1 MAGDRSSEVYM
12 RIMNNDGK
20 GGKGA
25 PVPAECA
32 TDISNDLD
40 DLVLDYF
47 DGEFFAVEDF
57 RFGMNIEDTDSKSKG
72 AKDGKD
78 KPVHKA
84 GVEKLAGHQPK
95 FGKFKTA
102 TAAEINEWRKL
113 TNKDNKPRPFQLRV
127 DEFGITRRYDKASPV
142 LFHHCAASIAF
153 PSASIV
159 KRKTIGDDSLG
170 AYLRF
175 DFKDLLITKISFE
188 DSDEMK
194 ESIRFIF
201 REMTVQYR
209 PQGQDGKLGTAT
221 SPVTYKYDLQLSRE
235 STQ

>member
-1 MAGDRSSEVYM
+1 MAGDRSNEVYM
-12 RIMNNDGK
+12 RILNNDGK
-20 GGKGA
+20 GGDGS

-32 TDISNDLD
+32 TEISTDLD
-40 DLVLDYF
+40 DLVSDYF
-47 DGEFFAVEDF
+47 NGEFFAIEDF
-57 RFGMNIEDTDSKSKG
+57 RFGMNLEDSDAKTKSG
-72 AKDGKD
+72 KDGKD
-78 KPVHKA
+78 KPVNKA
-84 GVEKLAGHQPK
+84 GVEKLSGHQPK

-102 TAAEINEWRKL
+102 TAAEINEWRRF

-127 DEFGITRRYDKASPV
+127 DEFGITRRYDKASPI

-159 KRKTIGDDSLG
+159 KRKTIGDDTLG

-188 DSDEMK
+188 DSEEMK
-194 ESIRFIF
+194 ENIRFIF

-209 PQGQDGKLGTAT
+209 PQGQDGKLGKAT
-221 SPVTYKYDLQLSRE
+221 SPVTYKYALQLARE
-235 STQ
+235 TTQ